1 MARPKNYNEKLESIE
16 KEILAT
22 EQKLRSLY
30 DEREETQKER
40 EMNEIANI
48 YKTMK
53 ENNVTIEQLFAS
65 VQKPK
70 RPYNRK
76 PKTEQKSAEA

>member
-76 PKTEQKSAEA
+76 PKAEKTVEG

>member
-1 MARPKNYNEKLESIE
+1 MARPKNYDEKLENIE
-16 KEILAT
+16 KEITAT
-22 EQKLRSLY
+22 EQKLRTLY
-30 DEREETQKER
+30 DEREEMQKER

-76 PKTEQKSAEA
+76 PKTENTADA